1 MVEHVRVPRGG
12 SAVDLRLV
20 EYVLYLAV
28 SICLTVW
35 VGRALHQNGRQFL
48 TEVLPDRA
56 LAASLSRLLV
66 VGFYLVALGGVAL
79 LLQVDVGLASA
90 ADVIRAV
97 ATKVGLVLLM
107 LGALHLITMLVLNRM
122 RRPAVEDVKPAAR
135 PERPEPLGKVTPY

>member
-1 MVEHVRVPRGG
+1 
-12 SAVDLRLV
+12 VDLRLV

-48 TEVLPDRA
+48 AEVLTDRA

-79 LLQVDVGLASA
+79 LLQMDVGLASA
-90 ADVIRAV
+90 ADVIKAV
-97 ATKVGLVLLM
+97 ATKVGLVLLL

-122 RRPAVEDVKPAAR
+122 RRPAGKEARTAAS
-135 PERPEPLGKVTPY
+135 PERLEPLGKVTPY

>member
-1 MVEHVRVPRGG
+1 M
-12 SAVDLRLV
+12 DLRLV

-48 TEVLPDRA
+48 AEVLTDRA

-79 LLQVDVGLASA
+79 LLQMDVGLASA
-90 ADVIRAV
+90 ADVIKAV
-97 ATKVGLVLLM
+97 ATKVGLVLLL
-107 LGALHLITMLVLNRM
+107 LGALHLITMLVLNGM
-122 RRPAVEDVKPAAR
+122 RRPTGKEAR
-135 PERPEPLGKVTPY
+135 TTASPERLEPLGKVTPY